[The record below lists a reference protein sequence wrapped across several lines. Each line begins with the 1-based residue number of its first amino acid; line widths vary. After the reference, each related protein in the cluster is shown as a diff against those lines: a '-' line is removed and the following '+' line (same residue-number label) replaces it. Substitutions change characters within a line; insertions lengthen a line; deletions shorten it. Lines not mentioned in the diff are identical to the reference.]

1 MSHEIEH
8 DPGGGILASNLLWI
22 CVGLAVFII
31 IGFILPT
38 PQSVVDT
45 VEKYGFAQKM
55 IEWEV
60 AHDAQGA
67 ARKTMIVL
75 GLIPMAVIFFATEA
89 IPIGLT
95 GILMPTMAY
104 FLHLLP
110 RNMIGKTF
118 AGDAPMFLLGVLA
131 MGVAVV
137 DVGLHKRLASWL
149 LGWTKG
155 FMIPVFVLAISMSV
169 VGSFISAHAMCAFMT
184 PVMAA
189 VYFGAVSANSR
200 GGEVQHDPA
209 LAKFLLFT
217 LCFALNVGGVGS
229 PAAGGRNVIM
239 MGFWS
244 EYNVPMDFFTWMKYG
259 LPMVPILGVVVAVYM
274 LILFGRK
281 IKTKDLTPGL
291 EAIKDETK
299 RMGKMTYAEYVTF
312 GMLLLILFLWI
323 VGGEE
328 LGLGGPSLL
337 ALLIPVLFKTTDWKK
352 ILGRHIL
359 GCLVYVLRGP
369 HLGCPSPTEWRGFMV
384 GSELFE
390 DPQGH
395 WNEPRLGLVDRIIRS
410 VRFDDK
416 FYVGCRDDCAP
427 GSHCDSHGN
436 HDGRRGRAL
445 GGGSCCGFC
454 HFLCPLPYCGDPQ
467 QCHCLRP
474 RGLSGHR
481 GEDDSPHGFLK
492 IWLRALPSFH
502 GRGLGHRIFG
512 GLQRGGFSRRHSR
525 DGQGG
530 HGRWSTIEEERIRG
544 IKDSRIQV
552 KTTNHNIVDRYRIH
566 HQE

>member
-8 DPGGGILASNLLWI
+8 DVGGGGILANKLLWI
-22 CVGLAVFII
+22 CIGVGIFITVA
-31 IGFILPT
+31 FILPT

-45 VEKYGFAQKM
+45 VEKYGFAKKM

-60 AHDAQGA
+60 AHDTHDA
-67 ARKTMIVL
+67 ANKAMTVL
-75 GLIPMAVIFFATEA
+75 GIIPMAVIYFATEA
-89 IPIGLT
+89 LPIGLT
-95 GILMPTMAY
+95 GILMPLLAY

-110 RNMIGKTF
+110 RSMIGKTF

-155 FMIPVFVLAISMSV
+155 FLVPVFVLCISMSV

-189 VYFGAVSANSR
+189 VYFGAVSARS
-200 GGEVQHDPA
+200 GEGKLEHDPA

-244 EYNVPMDFFTWMKYG
+244 EYKVPMDFFTWMKYG
-259 LPMVPILGVVVAVYM
+259 LPIVPILGIMVAVYM
-274 LILFGRK
+274 LVLFGRK

-291 EAIKDETK
+291 AAIKEETK
-299 RMGKMTYAEYVTF
+299 KMGKMTYAEYVTF

-337 ALLIPVLFKTTDWKK
+337 ALLIPVVFKTTDWKK
-352 ILGRHIL
+352 ILSGISWDAWFMYCGALTLGALLKESGAALWLAQSFLKIL
-359 GCLVYVLRGP
+359 GG
-369 HLGCPSPTEWRGFMV
+369 LGMNQGFGLWV
-384 GSELFE
+384 GMS
-390 DPQGH
+390 
-395 WNEPRLGLVDRIIRS
+395 
-410 VRFDDK
+410 
-416 FYVGCRDDCAP
+416 
-427 GSHCDSHGN
+427 
-436 HDGRRGRAL
+436 
-445 GGGSCCGFC
+445 
-454 HFLCPLPYCGDPQ
+454 
-467 QCHCLRP
+467 
-474 RGLSGHR
+474 GLSGLMTNFMSDAGTTALLGPIVIPMGIMTGVQ
-481 GEDDSPHGFLK
+481 GEP
-492 IWLRALPSFH
+492 WAV
-502 GRGLGHRIFG
+502 GLGVAFATSFAHFLIVG
-512 GLQRGGFSRRHSR
+512 TPNNAIVYGLGIYPDTGEKMIHPMDFVKYGFVLFVLSMVVV
-525 DGQGG
+525 
-530 HGRWSTIEEERIRG
+530 WVVEFL
-544 IKDSRIQV
+544 V
-552 KTTNHNIVDRYRIH
+552 VYNIVGFPPDILETARGVMEAGTR
-566 HQE
+566 